1 MSWNCLGRRLL
12 AAAVGLV
19 CLNSPAAA
27 EMPRSE
33 PDALPPGLVTIHDP
47 AAGVHSSVGEVPAW
61 DGLPGS
67 LENPGMMDRFYVHAY
82 RFAQD
87 SNLHAAAMPEIW
99 YGTGNSFLYD
109 QQYRYNAP
117 QLESIVKSALGRA
130 AVEELLHQDSDEDQE
145 ASWLIQPVTQ
155 NEQIARRLRPGLD
168 GSVSL
173 RTTGVGAAVTYNLG
187 NLSIGTGY
195 ATEVGRLQP
204 VRVSYPFLDEDTRG
218 EFGIDS
224 NGSAW
229 LILNS
234 RW

>member
-1 MSWNCLGRRLL
+1 MSLNCLGRRLL

-19 CLNSPAAA
+19 CSNSPALA
-27 EMPRSE
+27 EMPRSK
-33 PDALPPGLVTIHDP
+33 PDSVPPGLVTIHDP
-47 AAGVHSSVGEVPAW
+47 AGGVHSTVGEVPAW
-61 DGLPGS
+61 DGLPES
-67 LENPGMMDRFYVHAY
+67 LDNPGMMDRFYVHAY

-99 YGTGNSFLYD
+99 YGTGNSFMYD

-130 AVEELLHQDSDEDQE
+130 AIEEVLHHRTAEGE
-145 ASWLIQPVTQ
+145 ESWLLQPVTQ
-155 NEQIARRLRPGLD
+155 NEQIARRLRPGFD
-168 GSVSL
+168 GSISL
-173 RTTGVGAAVTYNLG
+173 RTTGVGAAVTYNVG

-195 ATEVGRLQP
+195 QTEVGQLQP